1 MNGLNIN
8 GLCKQI
14 KASKKRLIWSLKDG
28 IHTITDRYWLVNFK
42 EIPRDVQIGLFAIFT
57 QFPEEGMHI
66 RYDRFSDSI
75 LKGGHIDHAS
85 IVRGAV
91 AGNKGKDT
99 GFAYDISGMK
109 ARVFKSNDVF
119 AYVNEKL
126 LLAVDDY
133 VGEILMTGP
142 MSPVYFKDADY
153 IVLPYRMVNQPE
165 REILELFTK

>member
-85 IVRGAV
+85 IVRGRSL
-91 AGNKGKDT
+91 G
-99 GFAYDISGMK
+99 I
-109 ARVFKSNDVF
+109 RVKIQD
-119 AYVNEKL
+119 L
-126 LLAVDDY
+126 LTIFQ
-133 VGEILMTGP
+133 E
-142 MSPVYFKDADY
+142 
-153 IVLPYRMVNQPE
+153 
-165 REILELFTK
+165 